1 MSWWAQAFDRGMS
14 SDHLTAR
21 RFANSV
27 VVEAAV
33 DVVAARQEWTQPRCV
48 GANARR
54 RDADA
59 LCRQSHMKLQRVQ
72 LEATDRIDR
81 RFAEHELL

>member
-21 RFANSV
+21 RFASFV

-33 DVVAARQEWTQPRCV
+33 DVEAARQEWTQPRRI
-48 GANARR
+48 GADARRGDADARR
-54 RDADA
+54 R
-59 LCRQSHMKLQRVQ
+59 QSHLKLQRVQ

-81 RFAEHELL
+81 RFEEHELL